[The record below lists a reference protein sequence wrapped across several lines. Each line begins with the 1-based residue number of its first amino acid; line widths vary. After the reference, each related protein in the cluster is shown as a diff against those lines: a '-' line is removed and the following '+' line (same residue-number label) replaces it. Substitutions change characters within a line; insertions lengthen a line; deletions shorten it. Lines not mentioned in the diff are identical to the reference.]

1 MFNSQ
6 LSSKF
11 LEMKKMNMNVRIVLH
26 VIVCFLINGFILHA
40 QVKQVDSGMLD
51 SSASELR
58 YFIERYTSDYEA
70 IDRSYSLSM
79 SPLRQQLLKELYE
92 SWKKKLSE
100 FNFDALSQDGKIDYL
115 LFRNHLGYEVRH
127 MQIQATSWGETDPL
141 LPFASTIIALND
153 AKRKM
158 EPINPEQLAREITA
172 LNKRIDSTQLVLD
185 SLQKNKTKDRNFT
198 IKPTAANRAVS
209 QINELKDA
217 MKRWFNFYNGYDPL
231 FTWWIQ
237 KPYEALDENLKQY
250 SEFLRD
256 NLVGIKPDDK
266 TTIIG
271 DPIGREALLSELTYE
286 MIPYTPEELIEI
298 ANKEFT
304 RCEREM
310 KKASNELGYGD
321 DWKKAL
327 EYVKTL
333 HVEPGKQPEM
343 VRDLALEAIRFV
355 EENKLVTVPPLAKET
370 WRMTMLSPE
379 QQLVSPFFLG
389 GEVVQVAF
397 PTNTMTHEQKQMTL
411 RGNNIHFSRAV
422 VHHELIPGHHLQG
435 FMMERYKTYRRLF
448 YTPFWVEGGALYYEF
463 LLWDMG
469 FPKSPEN
476 KIGML
481 FWRMHRCARII
492 FSLNF
497 HLEKMTPQECVELL
511 VTRVGHERE
520 NATAEVRRSF
530 SGGYGPLY
538 QCAYMLGALQLRGL
552 RRELVDSG
560 KMTNK
565 QFHDAVLQENAIPI
579 ELVRASLM
587 KQQLS
592 KEFKSVWKFYSER

>member
-1 MFNSQ
+1 
-6 LSSKF
+6 
-11 LEMKKMNMNVRIVLH
+11 MKKIKLFTVL
-26 VIVCFLINGFILHA
+26 IICCWGFHHNLPSQKKNIE
-40 QVKQVDSGMLD
+40 SGQLD
-51 SSASELR
+51 SSTSELR
-58 YFIERYTSDYEA
+58 IYIERYTSDYEA

-79 SPLRQQLLKELYE
+79 SPLRQSYLNELLQD
-92 SWKKKLSE
+92 WKTKLSE
-100 FNFDALSQDGKIDYL
+100 VNFDVLSQDGKIDYL
-115 LFRNHLGYEVRH
+115 LFRNHLEYKIRQG
-127 MQIQATSWGETDPL
+127 QLQANSWKESEPL
-141 LPFASTIIALND
+141 LPFASTIITLID

-158 EPINPEQLAREITA
+158 ETINPERLAIQLTA
-172 LNKRIDSTQLVLD
+172 LSKQIDSTQSVLE
-185 SLQKNKTKDRNFT
+185 SLQKNDTKKPSLS
-198 IKPTAANRAVS
+198 IKQTTANRVLS
-209 QINELKDA
+209 QIEELKEA

-231 FTWWIQ
+231 FTWWVQ
-237 KPYEALDENLKQY
+237 KPYQALDENLKHY

-256 NLVGIKPDDK
+256 NLVGIEPDDK

-271 DPIGREALLSELTYE
+271 DPIGREALLTELERE
-286 MIPYTPEELIEI
+286 MISYSPEELIGI
-298 ANKEFT
+298 ANKEFEW
-304 RCEREM
+304 CEREM
-310 KKASNELGYGD
+310 KKASQELGYGD
-321 DWKKAL
+321 DWMKAL

-333 HVEPGKQPEM
+333 HVEPGKQPGM
-343 VRDLALEAIRFV
+343 VRDLALEAIKFV
-355 EENKLVTVPPLAKET
+355 EDNELVTVPQLVKET

-379 QQLVSPFFLG
+379 QQLISPFFLG

-411 RGNNIHFSRAV
+411 RGNNVHFSRAV

-435 FMMERYKTYRRLF
+435 FMMERYKPYRRLF

-511 VTRVGHERE
+511 VNRVGHERE

-552 RRELVDSG
+552 QNELVDSG
-560 KMTNK
+560 KMTNR

-579 ELVRASLM
+579 ELVRASLT
-587 KQQLS
+587 KQILS
-592 KEFKSVWKFYSER
+592 EDFQSVWKFYYEH

>member
-1 MFNSQ
+1 
-6 LSSKF
+6 
-11 LEMKKMNMNVRIVLH
+11 MNVLTLH
-26 VIVCFLINGFILHA
+26 T
-40 QVKQVDSGMLD
+40 QVKNVESGMLD
-51 SSASELR
+51 TSSSDLR
-58 YFIERYTSDYEA
+58 IFIERYMSDYEG

-79 SPLRQQLLKELYE
+79 SPLRQSFLSDLYE
-92 SWKKKLSE
+92 SWKKKLSDI
-100 FNFDALSQDGKIDYL
+100 NFEALNQDGKIDYI
-115 LFRNHLGYEVRH
+115 LFRNHLELEVLQ
-127 MQIQATSWGETDPL
+127 MQIQANLWKETESL

-153 AKRKM
+153 TRRKM
-158 EPINPEQLAREITA
+158 ESINPEQLAIRLTA
-172 LNKRIDSTQLVLD
+172 LNNQIDSAQSVLD
-185 SLQKNKTKDRNFT
+185 SIVQANSKIRGTSFKQTT
-198 IKPTAANRAVS
+198 ANRAVS
-209 QINELKDA
+209 QLSELKDA
-217 MKRWFNFYNGYDPL
+217 MKRWFNFYNGYDPM
-231 FTWWIQ
+231 FTWWVQ

-250 SEFLRD
+250 SEFIKD
-256 NLVGIKPDDK
+256 KLVGVKADDK
-266 TTIIG
+266 KTIIG
-271 DPIGREALLSELTYE
+271 DPIGRDALLIELAYE
-286 MIPYTPEELIEI
+286 MIPYSPEELIEI
-298 ANKEFT
+298 ANKEFAW
-304 RCEREM
+304 CEQEM
-310 KKASNELGYGD
+310 KKASRELGYSD

-343 VRDLALEAIRFV
+343 VRDLALEAIKFV
-355 EENKLVTVPPLAKET
+355 EDNELVTVPPLVKES

-435 FMMERYKTYRRLF
+435 FMMDRYKSYRRLF
-448 YTPFWVEGGALYYEF
+448 TTPFWVEGGALYYEF
-463 LLWDMG
+463 LFWDMG

-492 FSLNF
+492 FSLSF

-511 VTRVGHERE
+511 VNRVGHERE

-552 RRELVDSG
+552 RSELVDSG
-560 KMTNK
+560 TMTNR

-579 ELVRASLM
+579 ELVRASLI
-587 KQQLS
+587 KQSLS
-592 KEFKSVWKFYSER
+592 KDFKSVWKFYSEHQPSK